1 MARTLLDNNAIEN
14 NSIKLIKLNEDI
26 TSILDKIKDLTFTTT
41 IDNSSS
47 DSQFPSA
54 KAVYDQVDLLYNSIS
69 STNSVISGIQ
79 TVLTQLNTKINTN
92 VSNISDNSTAIT
104 TLDNKVN
111 TEVANINTELT
122 TLNDNLSALST
133 TVTNNYTSLS
143 NLINTNVESLNNTIT
158 ANHTEFT
165 EFVNTHNT
173 EYSNLVTRVNNLGEN
188 VAGIQSNINTIKSD
202 INTITTNLTALTT
215 KVGTIESNLTTLSSD
230 VEYFD
235 INITLGDASDNYN
248 YNATLDKTHTEILS
262 AISNNK
268 KKIRILLNGETFYP
282 INTSVWSDNSIMF
295 RCLYNSELIVVSI
308 NSDNTAIVSLLSYLN
323 IGNIITLPHTTYD
336 DTNVLSASLADKINY
351 YLVNITSIDLILVTG
366 YTNYYSGTCTLDKTF
381 NELLEAINNKYNIQI
396 YFSPY
401 SSYCKVSTY
410 VKDNSIIELSFI
422 LDRAFFKI
430 AYIKSTNN
438 ITITQYSISDVTNSI
453 SNDNTNAI
461 SSGAVYNLKTDL
473 ESKIS
478 SIAGYIKPFIINLSG
493 DGSAEN
499 PYAIDKTFE
508 EIVAARS
515 ANSLILLKDEVGYLY
530 VANPFSIN
538 PDNMLIT
545 FAVTWADDGALW
557 AYYIDAS
564 PQSMNITYY
573 EFSYINS
580 GSLATIN
587 GKSIENGGD
596 IKVGV
601 PTIQAGTGGAAEVFN
616 GNSPSAAS
624 GLFSHAEG
632 EGQATGDTSHAEGKG
647 FTIGEYSHAEGF
659 GCSAEGRSSHAEG
672 NACIARGENS
682 HAEGK
687 STIAKRQNSHAEGSY
702 NIQDDAA
709 IHSVG
714 IGTESVRKDAHRIT
728 YDGKHYIIGIGGF
741 DGTKAT
747 ADLTNEKDLATVING
762 YETRI
767 AALETALVGIQ
778 SQLESI

>member
-14 NSIKLIKLNEDI
+14 NSIKFEKLNKDI

-54 KAVYDQVDLLYNSIS
+54 KAVYDQVELLYNSIS
-69 STNSVISGIQ
+69 STNNVISGIQ

-92 VSNISDNSTAIT
+92 TSNISDNSTAIT

-133 TVTNNYTSLS
+133 TVTNNYASLS

-188 VAGIQSNINTIKSD
+188 VAGIQSNINTIKND

-235 INITLGDASDNYN
+235 INITLGNASDNYN
-248 YNATLDKTHTEILS
+248 YDATLDKTNTEILS

-268 KKIRILLNGETFYP
+268 KKIRILFNGETFYP
-282 INTSVWSDNSIMF
+282 TNIIVGSDNSIMF
-295 RCLYNSELIVVSI
+295 RCLYNSELIMVSS

-323 IGNIITLPHTTYD
+323 ISNIITLPHNTYE
-336 DTNVLSASLADKINY
+336 DTQVLSASLADKINY
-351 YLVNITSIDLILVTG
+351 YLVNITSIENLNLVTG

-396 YFSPY
+396 YFSPFN
-401 SSYCKVSTY
+401 SYCKVSTY

-422 LDRAFFKI
+422 IDRAFSI
-430 AYIKSTNN
+430 ISYIKSTNK
-438 ITITQYSISDVTNSI
+438 ITITQYSISNVTDSI
-453 SNDNTNAI
+453 SNDNTNAV

-478 SIAGYIKPFIINLSG
+478 S
-493 DGSAEN
+493 
-499 PYAIDKTFE
+499 YALVSQI
-508 EIVAARS
+508 
-515 ANSLILLKDEVGYLY
+515 
-530 VANPFSIN
+530 
-538 PDNMLIT
+538 
-545 FAVTWADDGALW
+545 
-557 AYYIDAS
+557 
-564 PQSMNITYY
+564 
-573 EFSYINS
+573 
-580 GSLATIN
+580 ATIN
-587 GKSIENGGD
+587 GNNLVNGGKD

-601 PTIQAGTGGAAEVFN
+601 PSIHAGTGTNAEVFN
-616 GNSPSAAS
+616 GGAPNSAGGVRA
-624 GLFSHAEG
+624 HAEG
-632 EGQATGDTSHAEGKG
+632 VGAA
-647 FTIGEYSHAEGF
+647 A
-659 GCSAEGRSSHAEG
+659 
-672 NACIARGENS
+672 GENS
-682 HAEGK
+682 HAEGIGYAAGK
-687 STIAKRQNSHAEGSY
+687 NSHAEGDNTLAYRENSHAEGMY
-702 NIQDDAA
+702 NAVDIAA

-747 ADLTNEKDLATVING
+747 KDLTNEKDLATVING

-767 AALETALVGIQ
+767 AALERALAGIK
-778 SQLESI
+778 SN

>member
-14 NSIKLIKLNEDI
+14 NSIKFEKLNKDI

-54 KAVYDQVDLLYNSIS
+54 KAVYDQVELLYNSIS
-69 STNSVISGIQ
+69 STNNVISGIQ

-92 VSNISDNSTAIT
+92 TSNISDNSTAIT

-133 TVTNNYTSLS
+133 TVTNNYASLS

-188 VAGIQSNINTIKSD
+188 VAGIQSNINTIKND

-235 INITLGDASDNYN
+235 INITLGNASDNYN
-248 YNATLDKTHTEILS
+248 YDATLDKTNTEILS

-268 KKIRILLNGETFYP
+268 KKIRILFNGETFYP
-282 INTSVWSDNSIMF
+282 TNIIVGSDNSIMF
-295 RCLYNSELIVVSI
+295 RCLYNSELIMVSS

-323 IGNIITLPHTTYD
+323 ISNIITLPHNTYE
-336 DTNVLSASLADKINY
+336 DTQVLSASLADKINY
-351 YLVNITSIDLILVTG
+351 YLVNITSIENLNLVTG

-396 YFSPY
+396 YFSPFN
-401 SSYCKVSTY
+401 SYCKVSTY

-422 LDRAFFKI
+422 IDRAFSI
-430 AYIKSTNN
+430 ISYIKSTNK
-438 ITITQYSISDVTNSI
+438 ITITQYSISNVTDSI
-453 SNDNTNAI
+453 SNDNTNAV

-478 SIAGYIKPFIINLSG
+478 S
-493 DGSAEN
+493 
-499 PYAIDKTFE
+499 YALVSQI
-508 EIVAARS
+508 
-515 ANSLILLKDEVGYLY
+515 
-530 VANPFSIN
+530 
-538 PDNMLIT
+538 
-545 FAVTWADDGALW
+545 
-557 AYYIDAS
+557 
-564 PQSMNITYY
+564 
-573 EFSYINS
+573 
-580 GSLATIN
+580 ATIN
-587 GKSIENGGD
+587 GNNLVNGGKD

-601 PTIQAGTGGAAEVFN
+601 PSIHAGTGTNAEVFN
-616 GNSPSAAS
+616 GGAPNSAGGVRA
-624 GLFSHAEG
+624 HAEG
-632 EGQATGDTSHAEGKG
+632 VGAA
-647 FTIGEYSHAEGF
+647 A
-659 GCSAEGRSSHAEG
+659 
-672 NACIARGENS
+672 GENS
-682 HAEGK
+682 HAEGIGYAAGK
-687 STIAKRQNSHAEGSY
+687 NSHAEGDNTLAYRENSHAEGMY
-702 NIQDDAA
+702 NAVDIAA

-741 DGTKAT
+741 DGTKAI
-747 ADLTNEKDLATVING
+747 ANLTNEKDLATVING

-767 AALETALVGIQ
+767 AALERALAGIK
-778 SQLESI
+778 SN

>member
-14 NSIKLIKLNEDI
+14 ASIKLIKLNEDI

-54 KAVYDQVDLLYNSIS
+54 KAVYDQVELLYNSIS
-69 STNSVISGIQ
+69 STNNVISGIQ

-92 VSNISDNSTAIT
+92 TSNISDNSTAIT

-111 TEVANINTELT
+111 TEVTNINTELT
-122 TLNDNLSALST
+122 ALNDNLSALST
-133 TVTNNYTSLS
+133 TVTNNYASLS

-235 INITLGDASDNYN
+235 INITLGDASDAYN

-282 INTSVWSDNSIMF
+282 TNTSVWSDNSIMF

-336 DTNVLSASLADKINY
+336 DTNVLSASLANKINY

-401 SSYCKVSTY
+401 NSYCKVSTY

-438 ITITQYSISDVTNSI
+438 ITISQYSISDVTNSI
-453 SNDNTNAI
+453 SDDNINAI

-557 AYYIDAS
+557 AYYINAS
-564 PQSMNITYY
+564 PQSMDITYY

-601 PTIQAGTGGAAEVFN
+601 PSIQAGTGTNAEVFN
-616 GNSPSAAS
+616 GGAPNSAGGVRA
-624 GLFSHAEG
+624 HAEG
-632 EGQATGDTSHAEGKG
+632 VGAAT
-647 FTIGEYSHAEGF
+647 
-659 GCSAEGRSSHAEG
+659 
-672 NACIARGENS
+672 GENS
-682 HAEGK
+682 HAEGIGFAAGK
-687 STIAKRQNSHAEGSY
+687 NSHAEGDNTLAYRENSHAEGMY
-702 NIQDDAA
+702 NAVDIAA

-747 ADLTNEKDLATVING
+747 ANLTNEKDLATVINE

>member
-54 KAVYDQVDLLYNSIS
+54 KAVYDQVELLYNSIS
-69 STNSVISGIQ
+69 STNNVISGIQ
-79 TVLTQLNTKINTN
+79 TVLTQLNTKVNTN
-92 VSNISDNSTAIT
+92 ASNISDNSTAIT

-111 TEVANINTELT
+111 TEVTNINTELT

-235 INITLGDASDNYN
+235 INVTLGDASDNYN
-248 YNATLDKTHTEILS
+248 YNATLDKTNTEILS

-282 INTSVWSDNSIMF
+282 TNTSVWSDNSIMF
-295 RCLYNSELIVVSI
+295 RCLYNSELITVLS
-308 NSDNTAIVSLLSYLN
+308 NSDNTANVSLLSYLN
-323 IGNIITLPHTTYD
+323 IGNIITLPNTTYG

-351 YLVNITSIDLILVTG
+351 YLVNITSIENLILVTG

-401 SSYCKVSTY
+401 NSYCKVSTY
-410 VKDNSIIELSFI
+410 AKDNSIIELSFI

-430 AYIKSTNN
+430 VYLKSTNK

-453 SNDNTNAI
+453 SDDNINAI

-478 SIAGYIKPFIINLSG
+478 S
-493 DGSAEN
+493 
-499 PYAIDKTFE
+499 YALVSQI
-508 EIVAARS
+508 
-515 ANSLILLKDEVGYLY
+515 
-530 VANPFSIN
+530 
-538 PDNMLIT
+538 
-545 FAVTWADDGALW
+545 
-557 AYYIDAS
+557 
-564 PQSMNITYY
+564 
-573 EFSYINS
+573 
-580 GSLATIN
+580 ATIN
-587 GKSIENGGD
+587 GNNLVNGGND

-601 PTIQAGTGGAAEVFN
+601 PTMQAGTGVRAEAFN
-616 GNSPSAAS
+616 GIEPANAS
-624 GLFSHAEG
+624 GTYSHVEGVVTSRATGWASHAEG
-632 EGQATGDTSHAEGKG
+632 MSQANGDYSHSEGDTTVTNGAASHAEG
-647 FTIGEYSHAEGF
+647 
-659 GCSAEGRSSHAEG
+659 
-672 NACIARGENS
+672 RGTV
-682 HAEGK
+682 AAG
-687 STIAKRQNSHAEGSY
+687 QNSHAEGILNVEDST
-702 NIQDDAA
+702 A
-709 IHSVG
+709 IHQVG
-714 IGTESVRKDAHRIT
+714 IGSGGTRKDAHRIT

-741 DGTKAT
+741 DATKAT
-747 ADLTNEKDLATVING
+747 ANLTNEKDLATIINE

-767 AALETALVGIQ
+767 AALETALAGIT
-778 SQLESI
+778 INK

>member
-14 NSIKLIKLNEDI
+14 NSIKLIKLNDDI

-54 KAVYDQVDLLYNSIS
+54 KAVYDQVELLYNSIS
-69 STNSVISGIQ
+69 STNNVISGIQ

-92 VSNISDNSTAIT
+92 TSNISDNSTAIT

-158 ANHTEFT
+158 ANY
-165 EFVNTHNT
+165 T

-235 INITLGDASDNYN
+235 INVTLGDASDNYN
-248 YNATLDKTHTEILS
+248 YNATLDKTNTEILS

-295 RCLYNSELIVVSI
+295 RCLYNSELITVLS

-351 YLVNITSIDLILVTG
+351 YLVNVTSIDLILVTG

-401 SSYCKVSTY
+401 NSYCKVSTY

-422 LDRAFFKI
+422 LDRTFSKI
-430 AYIKSTNN
+430 EYIKSTNK
-438 ITITQYSISDVTNSI
+438 ITITQYSISDVTTSI
-453 SNDNTNAI
+453 SNDNVNAI

-478 SIAGYIKPFIINLSG
+478 SIKSYVDGLVGDINNVLKSIING
-493 DGSAEN
+493 
-499 PYAIDKTFE
+499 
-508 EIVAARS
+508 
-515 ANSLILLKDEVGYLY
+515 
-530 VANPFSIN
+530 
-538 PDNMLIT
+538 
-545 FAVTWADDGALW
+545 
-557 AYYIDAS
+557 
-564 PQSMNITYY
+564 
-573 EFSYINS
+573 
-580 GSLATIN
+580 
-587 GKSIENGGD
+587 
-596 IKVGV
+596 
-601 PTIQAGTGGAAEVFN
+601 
-616 GNSPSAAS
+616 
-624 GLFSHAEG
+624 
-632 EGQATGDTSHAEGKG
+632 
-647 FTIGEYSHAEGF
+647 
-659 GCSAEGRSSHAEG
+659 
-672 NACIARGENS
+672 
-682 HAEGK
+682 
-687 STIAKRQNSHAEGSY
+687 
-702 NIQDDAA
+702 
-709 IHSVG
+709 
-714 IGTESVRKDAHRIT
+714 
-728 YDGKHYIIGIGGF
+728 
-741 DGTKAT
+741 
-747 ADLTNEKDLATVING
+747 
-762 YETRI
+762 
-767 AALETALVGIQ
+767 
-778 SQLESI
+778 

>member
-54 KAVYDQVDLLYNSIS
+54 KAVYDQVELLYNSIS
-69 STNSVISGIQ
+69 STNNVISGIQ

-92 VSNISDNSTAIT
+92 TSNISDNSTAIT

-158 ANHTEFT
+158 ANY
-165 EFVNTHNT
+165 T

-235 INITLGDASDNYN
+235 INVTLGDASDNYN
-248 YNATLDKTHTEILS
+248 YNATLDKTNTEILS

-295 RCLYNSELIVVSI
+295 RCLYNSELITVLS

-351 YLVNITSIDLILVTG
+351 YLVNVTSIDLILVTG

-401 SSYCKVSTY
+401 NSYCKVSTY

-422 LDRAFFKI
+422 LDRTFSKI
-430 AYIKSTNN
+430 EYIKSTNK
-438 ITITQYSISDVTNSI
+438 ITITQYSISDVTTSI
-453 SNDNTNAI
+453 SNDNVNAI

-478 SIAGYIKPFIINLSG
+478 SIKSYVDGLVGDINNVLKSIING
-493 DGSAEN
+493 
-499 PYAIDKTFE
+499 
-508 EIVAARS
+508 
-515 ANSLILLKDEVGYLY
+515 
-530 VANPFSIN
+530 
-538 PDNMLIT
+538 
-545 FAVTWADDGALW
+545 
-557 AYYIDAS
+557 
-564 PQSMNITYY
+564 
-573 EFSYINS
+573 
-580 GSLATIN
+580 
-587 GKSIENGGD
+587 
-596 IKVGV
+596 
-601 PTIQAGTGGAAEVFN
+601 
-616 GNSPSAAS
+616 
-624 GLFSHAEG
+624 
-632 EGQATGDTSHAEGKG
+632 
-647 FTIGEYSHAEGF
+647 
-659 GCSAEGRSSHAEG
+659 
-672 NACIARGENS
+672 
-682 HAEGK
+682 
-687 STIAKRQNSHAEGSY
+687 
-702 NIQDDAA
+702 
-709 IHSVG
+709 
-714 IGTESVRKDAHRIT
+714 
-728 YDGKHYIIGIGGF
+728 
-741 DGTKAT
+741 
-747 ADLTNEKDLATVING
+747 
-762 YETRI
+762 
-767 AALETALVGIQ
+767 
-778 SQLESI
+778 

>member
-1 MARTLLDNNAIEN
+1 MTRTLLDNNAIEN
-14 NSIKLIKLNEDI
+14 NSIKLIKLNEEI

-54 KAVYDQVDLLYNSIS
+54 KAVYDQVELLYNSIS
-69 STNSVISGIQ
+69 STNNVISGIQ

-92 VSNISDNSTAIT
+92 TSNISDNSTAIT

-111 TEVANINTELT
+111 TEIANINTELT
-122 TLNDNLSALST
+122 ALNDNLSALST
-133 TVTNNYTSLS
+133 TVTNNYASLS

-235 INITLGDASDNYN
+235 INITLGDASDAYN

-282 INTSVWSDNSIMF
+282 TNTSVWSDNSIMF

-323 IGNIITLPHTTYD
+323 ISNIITLPHTTYD
-336 DTNVLSASLADKINY
+336 DTNVLSASLANKINY

-401 SSYCKVSTY
+401 NSYCKVSTY

-438 ITITQYSISDVTNSI
+438 ITISQYSISDVTNSI
-453 SNDNTNAI
+453 SDDNINAI

-557 AYYIDAS
+557 AYYINAS
-564 PQSMNITYY
+564 PQSMDITYY

-601 PTIQAGTGGAAEVFN
+601 PSIQAGTGTNAEVFN
-616 GNSPSAAS
+616 GGAPNSAGGVRA
-624 GLFSHAEG
+624 HAEG
-632 EGQATGDTSHAEGKG
+632 VGAAT
-647 FTIGEYSHAEGF
+647 
-659 GCSAEGRSSHAEG
+659 
-672 NACIARGENS
+672 GENS
-682 HAEGK
+682 HAEGIGFAAGK
-687 STIAKRQNSHAEGSY
+687 NSHAEGDNTLAYRENSHAEGMY
-702 NIQDDAA
+702 NAVDIAA

-747 ADLTNEKDLATVING
+747 ANLTNEKDLATVINE

>member
-54 KAVYDQVDLLYNSIS
+54 KAVYDQVELLYNSIS
-69 STNSVISGIQ
+69 STNNVISGIQ

-92 VSNISDNSTAIT
+92 ASNISDNSTAIT

-158 ANHTEFT
+158 ANY
-165 EFVNTHNT
+165 T

-248 YNATLDKTHTEILS
+248 YNATLDKTNTEILS

-295 RCLYNSELIVVSI
+295 RCLYNSELITVLS

-336 DTNVLSASLADKINY
+336 DTSVLSASLADKINY

-401 SSYCKVSTY
+401 NSYCKVSTY

-422 LDRAFFKI
+422 LDRAFSKI
-430 AYIKSTNN
+430 EYIKSTNE
-438 ITITQYSISDVTNSI
+438 ITITQYSISNVTNSI

-478 SIAGYIKPFIINLSG
+478 S
-493 DGSAEN
+493 
-499 PYAIDKTFE
+499 YALVSQI
-508 EIVAARS
+508 
-515 ANSLILLKDEVGYLY
+515 
-530 VANPFSIN
+530 
-538 PDNMLIT
+538 
-545 FAVTWADDGALW
+545 
-557 AYYIDAS
+557 
-564 PQSMNITYY
+564 
-573 EFSYINS
+573 
-580 GSLATIN
+580 ATIN
-587 GKSIENGGD
+587 GNNLVNGGKD

-601 PTIQAGTGGAAEVFN
+601 PTIQAGTGVRAEAFN
-616 GNSPSAAS
+616 GIEPANAS
-624 GLFSHAEG
+624 GVYSHVEGVVSSCATGFAAHAEGMSQANGDYSHSEGDTVVANGSASHAEG
-632 EGQATGDTSHAEGKG
+632 RG
-647 FTIGEYSHAEGF
+647 TIAM
-659 GCSAEGRSSHAEG
+659 RQSSHAEG
-672 NACIARGENS
+672 D
-682 HAEGK
+682 
-687 STIAKRQNSHAEGSY
+687 Y
-702 NIQDDAA
+702 NLQDGAA
-709 IHSVG
+709 IHQVG

-747 ADLTNEKDLATVING
+747 ANLTNEKDLATVING
-762 YETRI
+762 FETRI
-767 AALETALVGIQ
+767 AALETALVGVQ

>member
-54 KAVYDQVDLLYNSIS
+54 KAVYDQVELLYNSIS
-69 STNSVISGIQ
+69 STNSVISEIQ

-92 VSNISDNSTAIT
+92 ASNISDNSTAIT

-111 TEVANINTELT
+111 TEVANINTELN
-122 TLNDNLSALST
+122 TLTDNLSALST

-202 INTITTNLTALTT
+202 INTITTNLTDLTT

-235 INITLGDASDNYN
+235 INVTLGDASDDYN
-248 YNATLDKTHTEILS
+248 YDATLDKTHTEILS
-262 AISNNK
+262 VLSNNK
-268 KKIRILLNGETFYP
+268 KKIRILLTEEIFYP
-282 INTSVWSDNSIMF
+282 TNIFVGPDNSIMF

-336 DTNVLSASLADKINY
+336 DTSVLSASLADKINY

-396 YFSPY
+396 HFPLYN
-401 SSYCKVSTY
+401 SYCKVSTY
-410 VKDNSIIELSFI
+410 VKDNSVIELSFI

-430 AYIKSTNN
+430 SYIKSTNK
-438 ITITQYSISDVTNSI
+438 ITITQYNISDVTNSI
-453 SNDNTNAI
+453 SNDNSNAI

-478 SIAGYIKPFIINLSG
+478 SINTNIGNLPTNYVTTNTEQTITGVKNFNDAIKIGN
-493 DGSAEN
+493 
-499 PYAIDKTFE
+499 
-508 EIVAARS
+508 
-515 ANSLILLKDEVGYLY
+515 
-530 VANPFSIN
+530 FSIASYT
-538 PDNMLIT
+538 DNIP
-545 FAVTWADDGALW
+545 ALTSFGGHGFW
-557 AYYIDAS
+557 LGHYNKTSDKSQCVIYSGGDLKLNCGSGYGIYLNSWGGTIYLDAS
-564 PQSMNITYY
+564 NTYLNDRKT
-573 EFSYINS
+573 ELN
-580 GSLATIN
+580 
-587 GKSIENGGD
+587 
-596 IKVGV
+596 
-601 PTIQAGTGGAAEVFN
+601 
-616 GNSPSAAS
+616 
-624 GLFSHAEG
+624 
-632 EGQATGDTSHAEGKG
+632 
-647 FTIGEYSHAEGF
+647 
-659 GCSAEGRSSHAEG
+659 
-672 NACIARGENS
+672 
-682 HAEGK
+682 
-687 STIAKRQNSHAEGSY
+687 STIANLLTRL
-702 NIQDDAA
+702 
-709 IHSVG
+709 
-714 IGTESVRKDAHRIT
+714 
-728 YDGKHYIIGIGGF
+728 
-741 DGTKAT
+741 KAVE
-747 ADLTNEKDLATVING
+747 DKLNEILI
-762 YETRI
+762 EI
-767 AALETALVGIQ
+767 
-778 SQLESI
+778 

>member
-14 NSIKLIKLNEDI
+14 ASIKLIKLNEDI

-54 KAVYDQVDLLYNSIS
+54 KAVYDQVELLYNSIS
-69 STNSVISGIQ
+69 STNNVISGIQ

-122 TLNDNLSALST
+122 TLTDNLSALST

-158 ANHTEFT
+158 ANY
-165 EFVNTHNT
+165 T

-188 VAGIQSNINTIKSD
+188 VAGIQSNINTIKND

-235 INITLGDASDNYN
+235 INVTLGDASDNYN

-282 INTSVWSDNSIMF
+282 TNTSVWSDNSIMF

-396 YFSPY
+396 YFSSY
-401 SSYCKVSTY
+401 NSYCKVSTY

-422 LDRAFFKI
+422 LDRTFSKI
-430 AYIKSTNN
+430 EYIKSTNN
-438 ITITQYSISDVTNSI
+438 ITITQYSISDVTTSI
-453 SNDNTNAI
+453 SNDNINAI
-461 SSGAVYNLKTDL
+461 SSGAVYNLKTELNSTITNLQTRLKAAEDKITQL
-473 ESKIS
+473 ET
-478 SIAGYIKPFIINLSG
+478 IINQ
-493 DGSAEN
+493 
-499 PYAIDKTFE
+499 I
-508 EIVAARS
+508 
-515 ANSLILLKDEVGYLY
+515 
-530 VANPFSIN
+530 
-538 PDNMLIT
+538 
-545 FAVTWADDGALW
+545 
-557 AYYIDAS
+557 
-564 PQSMNITYY
+564 
-573 EFSYINS
+573 
-580 GSLATIN
+580 
-587 GKSIENGGD
+587 
-596 IKVGV
+596 
-601 PTIQAGTGGAAEVFN
+601 
-616 GNSPSAAS
+616 
-624 GLFSHAEG
+624 
-632 EGQATGDTSHAEGKG
+632 
-647 FTIGEYSHAEGF
+647 
-659 GCSAEGRSSHAEG
+659 
-672 NACIARGENS
+672 
-682 HAEGK
+682 
-687 STIAKRQNSHAEGSY
+687 STN
-702 NIQDDAA
+702 
-709 IHSVG
+709 V
-714 IGTESVRKDAHRIT
+714 
-728 YDGKHYIIGIGGF
+728 
-741 DGTKAT
+741 
-747 ADLTNEKDLATVING
+747 
-762 YETRI
+762 
-767 AALETALVGIQ
+767 
-778 SQLESI
+778 

>member
-41 IDNSSS
+41 INNSSS

-54 KAVYDQVDLLYNSIS
+54 KAVYDQVELLYNSIS
-69 STNSVISGIQ
+69 STNNVISGIQ

-111 TEVANINTELT
+111 TEVTNINTELT

-235 INITLGDASDNYN
+235 INVTLGDASDNYN
-248 YNATLDKTHTEILS
+248 YNATLDKTNTEILS

-268 KKIRILLNGETFYP
+268 KKIRILLNGETFHP
-282 INTSVWSDNSIMF
+282 TNILVGPDNSIMF

-323 IGNIITLPHTTYD
+323 ISNITTLPHTTYD

-401 SSYCKVSTY
+401 NSYCKVSTY

-422 LDRAFFKI
+422 LDRAFSKI
-430 AYIKSTNN
+430 DYIKSTNE
-438 ITITQYSISDVTNSI
+438 ITITQYSISDVTTSI
-453 SNDNTNAI
+453 SNGNINAI
-461 SSGAVYNLKTDL
+461 SSGAVYNLKTELNSTITNLQTRLKAAEDKITQL
-473 ESKIS
+473 ET
-478 SIAGYIKPFIINLSG
+478 IINQ
-493 DGSAEN
+493 
-499 PYAIDKTFE
+499 I
-508 EIVAARS
+508 
-515 ANSLILLKDEVGYLY
+515 
-530 VANPFSIN
+530 
-538 PDNMLIT
+538 
-545 FAVTWADDGALW
+545 
-557 AYYIDAS
+557 
-564 PQSMNITYY
+564 
-573 EFSYINS
+573 
-580 GSLATIN
+580 
-587 GKSIENGGD
+587 
-596 IKVGV
+596 
-601 PTIQAGTGGAAEVFN
+601 
-616 GNSPSAAS
+616 
-624 GLFSHAEG
+624 
-632 EGQATGDTSHAEGKG
+632 
-647 FTIGEYSHAEGF
+647 
-659 GCSAEGRSSHAEG
+659 
-672 NACIARGENS
+672 
-682 HAEGK
+682 
-687 STIAKRQNSHAEGSY
+687 STN
-702 NIQDDAA
+702 
-709 IHSVG
+709 V
-714 IGTESVRKDAHRIT
+714 
-728 YDGKHYIIGIGGF
+728 
-741 DGTKAT
+741 
-747 ADLTNEKDLATVING
+747 
-762 YETRI
+762 
-767 AALETALVGIQ
+767 
-778 SQLESI
+778 

>member
-14 NSIKLIKLNEDI
+14 NSIKLIKLNKDI

-54 KAVYDQVDLLYNSIS
+54 KAVYDQVELLYNSIS
-69 STNSVISGIQ
+69 STNSVISEIQ

-92 VSNISDNSTAIT
+92 ASNISDNSTAIT

-158 ANHTEFT
+158 ANY
-165 EFVNTHNT
+165 T

-235 INITLGDASDNYN
+235 INVTLGNASDNYN
-248 YNATLDKTHTEILS
+248 YNATLDKTNTEILS

-268 KKIRILLNGETFYP
+268 KKIRILLNGETFYLT
-282 INTSVWSDNSIMF
+282 NTSVGSDNSIMF
-295 RCLYNSELIVVSI
+295 RCLYNSELIIVLS

-336 DTNVLSASLADKINY
+336 DTNILSASLADKINY
-351 YLVNITSIDLILVTG
+351 YLVNITSIDLILVTS

-401 SSYCKVSTY
+401 NSYCKVSTY

-430 AYIKSTNN
+430 VYVKSTNE
-438 ITITQYSISDVTNSI
+438 ITITQYNISDVTNSI
-453 SNDNTNAI
+453 SNDNINAI

-478 SIAGYIKPFIINLSG
+478 SIIN
-493 DGSAEN
+493 
-499 PYAIDKTFE
+499 K
-508 EIVAARS
+508 
-515 ANSLILLKDEVGYLY
+515 
-530 VANPFSIN
+530 
-538 PDNMLIT
+538 
-545 FAVTWADDGALW
+545 
-557 AYYIDAS
+557 
-564 PQSMNITYY
+564 
-573 EFSYINS
+573 
-580 GSLATIN
+580 
-587 GKSIENGGD
+587 
-596 IKVGV
+596 
-601 PTIQAGTGGAAEVFN
+601 
-616 GNSPSAAS
+616 
-624 GLFSHAEG
+624 
-632 EGQATGDTSHAEGKG
+632 
-647 FTIGEYSHAEGF
+647 
-659 GCSAEGRSSHAEG
+659 
-672 NACIARGENS
+672 
-682 HAEGK
+682 
-687 STIAKRQNSHAEGSY
+687 
-702 NIQDDAA
+702 
-709 IHSVG
+709 
-714 IGTESVRKDAHRIT
+714 
-728 YDGKHYIIGIGGF
+728 
-741 DGTKAT
+741 
-747 ADLTNEKDLATVING
+747 

-767 AALETALVGIQ
+767 AALETALVGVQ

>member
-54 KAVYDQVDLLYNSIS
+54 KAVYDQVELLYNSIS
-69 STNSVISGIQ
+69 STNNVISGIQ

-92 VSNISDNSTAIT
+92 TSNISDNSTAIT

-111 TEVANINTELT
+111 TEVTNINTELT

-143 NLINTNVESLNNTIT
+143 NLINTNVKSLNNTIT

-235 INITLGDASDNYN
+235 INVTLGDASDNYN
-248 YNATLDKTHTEILS
+248 YNATLDKTNTEILS

-282 INTSVWSDNSIMF
+282 TNTSVWSDNSIMF
-295 RCLYNSELIVVSI
+295 RCLYNSELITVLS
-308 NSDNTAIVSLLSYLN
+308 NSDNTANVSLLSYLN
-323 IGNIITLPHTTYD
+323 IGNIITLPNTTYG

-351 YLVNITSIDLILVTG
+351 YLVNITSIENLILVTG

-401 SSYCKVSTY
+401 NSYCKVSTY
-410 VKDNSIIELSFI
+410 AKDNSIIELSFI

-430 AYIKSTNN
+430 VYLKSTNK
-438 ITITQYSISDVTNSI
+438 ITITQYSISDVTDSI
-453 SNDNTNAI
+453 SNDNINAI

-478 SIAGYIKPFIINLSG
+478 S
-493 DGSAEN
+493 
-499 PYAIDKTFE
+499 YALVSQI
-508 EIVAARS
+508 
-515 ANSLILLKDEVGYLY
+515 
-530 VANPFSIN
+530 
-538 PDNMLIT
+538 
-545 FAVTWADDGALW
+545 
-557 AYYIDAS
+557 
-564 PQSMNITYY
+564 
-573 EFSYINS
+573 
-580 GSLATIN
+580 ATIN
-587 GKSIENGGD
+587 GNNLVNGGND

-601 PTIQAGTGGAAEVFN
+601 PTMQAGTGVRAEAFN
-616 GNSPSAAS
+616 GIEPANAS
-624 GLFSHAEG
+624 GTYSHVEGVVTSRATGWASHAEG
-632 EGQATGDTSHAEGKG
+632 MSQANGDYSHSEGDTTVTNGAASHAEG
-647 FTIGEYSHAEGF
+647 
-659 GCSAEGRSSHAEG
+659 
-672 NACIARGENS
+672 RGTV
-682 HAEGK
+682 AAG
-687 STIAKRQNSHAEGSY
+687 QNSHAEGILNVEDST
-702 NIQDDAA
+702 A
-709 IHSVG
+709 IHQVG
-714 IGTESVRKDAHRIT
+714 IGSGGTRKDAHRIT

-747 ADLTNEKDLATVING
+747 ANLTNEKDLATIINE

-767 AALETALVGIQ
+767 AALETALAGIT
-778 SQLESI
+778 INK

>member
-14 NSIKLIKLNEDI
+14 SSIKLIKLNEDI
-26 TSILDKIKDLTFTTT
+26 TSILNKIKDLTFTTT

-54 KAVYDQVDLLYNSIS
+54 KAVYDQVELLYNSIS
-69 STNSVISGIQ
+69 STNNVISGIQ

-92 VSNISDNSTAIT
+92 TSNISDNSTAIT

-111 TEVANINTELT
+111 TEVTNINTELT

-235 INITLGDASDNYN
+235 INITLGNASDDYN
-248 YNATLDKTHTEILS
+248 YDATLDKTHTEILS
-262 AISNNK
+262 ALSNNK
-268 KKIRILLNGETFYP
+268 KKIRILLIGETFYP
-282 INTSVWSDNSIMF
+282 NTSVWSDNSIMF
-295 RCLYNSELIVVSI
+295 RCLYNSELITVLS

-323 IGNIITLPHTTYD
+323 IGNIITLPNTTYG

-401 SSYCKVSTY
+401 NSYCKVSTY

-422 LDRAFFKI
+422 LDRAFSRI
-430 AYIKSTNN
+430 SYIKSTNK
-438 ITITQYSISDVTNSI
+438 ITITQYNISDVTDLI
-453 SNDNTNAI
+453 SDGNINAI

-473 ESKIS
+473 ESKI
-478 SIAGYIKPFIINLSG
+478 G
-493 DGSAEN
+493 D
-499 PYAIDKTFE
+499 
-508 EIVAARS
+508 
-515 ANSLILLKDEVGYLY
+515 
-530 VANPFSIN
+530 
-538 PDNMLIT
+538 
-545 FAVTWADDGALW
+545 
-557 AYYIDAS
+557 
-564 PQSMNITYY
+564 
-573 EFSYINS
+573 INS
-580 GSLATIN
+580 
-587 GKSIENGGD
+587 
-596 IKVGV
+596 V
-601 PTIQAGTGGAAEVFN
+601 
-616 GNSPSAAS
+616 
-624 GLFSHAEG
+624 
-632 EGQATGDTSHAEGKG
+632 
-647 FTIGEYSHAEGF
+647 
-659 GCSAEGRSSHAEG
+659 
-672 NACIARGENS
+672 
-682 HAEGK
+682 
-687 STIAKRQNSHAEGSY
+687 
-702 NIQDDAA
+702 
-709 IHSVG
+709 
-714 IGTESVRKDAHRIT
+714 
-728 YDGKHYIIGIGGF
+728 
-741 DGTKAT
+741 
-747 ADLTNEKDLATVING
+747 
-762 YETRI
+762 
-767 AALETALVGIQ
+767 
-778 SQLESI
+778 LESIING

>member
-14 NSIKLIKLNEDI
+14 SSIKLIKLNEDI
-26 TSILDKIKDLTFTTT
+26 TSILNKIKDLTFTTT

-54 KAVYDQVDLLYNSIS
+54 KAVYDQVELLYNSIS
-69 STNSVISGIQ
+69 STNNVISEIQ

-92 VSNISDNSTAIT
+92 TSNISDNSTAIT

-111 TEVANINTELT
+111 TEVANINTELN
-122 TLNDNLSALST
+122 TLTDNLSALST

-235 INITLGDASDNYN
+235 INVTLGNASDNHN
-248 YNATLDKTHTEILS
+248 YNATLDKTNTEILS

-282 INTSVWSDNSIMF
+282 INTSVWSDNSIIF
-295 RCLYNSELIVVSI
+295 KCLYDSALIMVSS
-308 NSDNTAIVSLLSYLN
+308 NSDNTATVSLLSYLN
-323 IGNIITLPHTTYD
+323 IGNIITLPQTTYD

-401 SSYCKVSTY
+401 NSYCKVSTY
-410 VKDNSIIELSFI
+410 VKNNSIIELSFI
-422 LDRAFFKI
+422 LDKAFFKI
-430 AYIKSTNN
+430 AYIKSTNK
-438 ITITQYSISDVTNSI
+438 ITITQYSIPDVTNSI
-453 SNDNTNAI
+453 SNDNINAI

-478 SIAGYIKPFIINLSG
+478 SINTDIGNLPTNYVTTDTEQTITGVKNFNDAIKIGN
-493 DGSAEN
+493 
-499 PYAIDKTFE
+499 
-508 EIVAARS
+508 
-515 ANSLILLKDEVGYLY
+515 
-530 VANPFSIN
+530 FSIASYT
-538 PDNMLIT
+538 DNIP
-545 FAVTWADDGALW
+545 ALTSFGGHGFW
-557 AYYIDAS
+557 LGHYNKTSDKSQCVIYSGGDLKLNCGSGYGIYLNSWGGTIYLDAS
-564 PQSMNITYY
+564 
-573 EFSYINS
+573 
-580 GSLATIN
+580 
-587 GKSIENGGD
+587 SIYLSDRKTELN
-596 IKVGV
+596 
-601 PTIQAGTGGAAEVFN
+601 
-616 GNSPSAAS
+616 
-624 GLFSHAEG
+624 
-632 EGQATGDTSHAEGKG
+632 
-647 FTIGEYSHAEGF
+647 
-659 GCSAEGRSSHAEG
+659 
-672 NACIARGENS
+672 
-682 HAEGK
+682 
-687 STIAKRQNSHAEGSY
+687 STIADLLTRL
-702 NIQDDAA
+702 
-709 IHSVG
+709 
-714 IGTESVRKDAHRIT
+714 
-728 YDGKHYIIGIGGF
+728 
-741 DGTKAT
+741 KAVE
-747 ADLTNEKDLATVING
+747 DKLNEILI
-762 YETRI
+762 EI
-767 AALETALVGIQ
+767 
-778 SQLESI
+778 

>member
-54 KAVYDQVDLLYNSIS
+54 KAVYDQVELLYNSIS
-69 STNSVISGIQ
+69 STNNVISGIQ

-92 VSNISDNSTAIT
+92 TSNISDNSTAIT

-111 TEVANINTELT
+111 TEVTNINTELT

-235 INITLGDASDNYN
+235 INVTLGDASDNYN
-248 YNATLDKTHTEILS
+248 YNATLDKTNTEILS

-282 INTSVWSDNSIMF
+282 TNTSVWSDNSIMF
-295 RCLYNSELIVVSI
+295 RCLYNSELITVLS
-308 NSDNTAIVSLLSYLN
+308 NSDNTANVSLLSYLN
-323 IGNIITLPHTTYD
+323 IGNIITLPNTTYG

-351 YLVNITSIDLILVTG
+351 YLVNITSIENLILVTG

-401 SSYCKVSTY
+401 NSYCKVSTY
-410 VKDNSIIELSFI
+410 AKDNSIIELSFI

-430 AYIKSTNN
+430 VYLKSTNK
-438 ITITQYSISDVTNSI
+438 ITITQYSISDVTDSI
-453 SNDNTNAI
+453 SNDNINAI

-478 SIAGYIKPFIINLSG
+478 S
-493 DGSAEN
+493 
-499 PYAIDKTFE
+499 YALVSQI
-508 EIVAARS
+508 
-515 ANSLILLKDEVGYLY
+515 
-530 VANPFSIN
+530 
-538 PDNMLIT
+538 
-545 FAVTWADDGALW
+545 
-557 AYYIDAS
+557 
-564 PQSMNITYY
+564 
-573 EFSYINS
+573 
-580 GSLATIN
+580 ATIN
-587 GKSIENGGD
+587 GNNLVNGGND

-601 PTIQAGTGGAAEVFN
+601 PTMQAGTGVRAEAFN
-616 GNSPSAAS
+616 GIEPANAS
-624 GLFSHAEG
+624 GTYSHVEGVVTSRATGWASHAEG
-632 EGQATGDTSHAEGKG
+632 MSQANGDYSHSEGDTTVTNGAASHAEG
-647 FTIGEYSHAEGF
+647 
-659 GCSAEGRSSHAEG
+659 
-672 NACIARGENS
+672 RGTV
-682 HAEGK
+682 AAG
-687 STIAKRQNSHAEGSY
+687 QNSHAEGILNVEDST
-702 NIQDDAA
+702 A
-709 IHSVG
+709 IHQVG
-714 IGTESVRKDAHRIT
+714 IGSGGTRKDAHRIT

-747 ADLTNEKDLATVING
+747 ANLTNEKDLATIINE

-767 AALETALVGIQ
+767 AALETALAGIT
-778 SQLESI
+778 INK

>member
-54 KAVYDQVDLLYNSIS
+54 KAVYDQVELLYNSIS
-69 STNSVISGIQ
+69 STNSVISEIQ

-92 VSNISDNSTAIT
+92 ASNISDNSTAIT

-122 TLNDNLSALST
+122 TLTDNLSALST
-133 TVTNNYTSLS
+133 TVTNNYASLS

-173 EYSNLVTRVNNLGEN
+173 EYNALVTRVNNLGEN

-268 KKIRILLNGETFYP
+268 KKIRVLLNGETFYP
-282 INTSVWSDNSIMF
+282 INTSVWSDNSIIF
-295 RCLYNSELIVVSI
+295 KCLYDTELIMVSI
-308 NSDNTAIVSLLSYLN
+308 NSDNTAIVSLLLYLN
-323 IGNIITLPHTTYD
+323 ISNIITLPHTTYD

-351 YLVNITSIDLILVTG
+351 YLVNITSIENLILVTG

-396 YFSPY
+396 YFSPFN
-401 SSYCKVSTY
+401 SYCKVSTY

-422 LDRAFFKI
+422 LDRAFFI
-430 AYIKSTNN
+430 ISYIKSTNK

-461 SSGAVYNLKTDL
+461 SSGAVYNLKTELNSTITNLQTRLKAAEDKITQL
-473 ESKIS
+473 ET
-478 SIAGYIKPFIINLSG
+478 IINQ
-493 DGSAEN
+493 
-499 PYAIDKTFE
+499 I
-508 EIVAARS
+508 
-515 ANSLILLKDEVGYLY
+515 
-530 VANPFSIN
+530 
-538 PDNMLIT
+538 
-545 FAVTWADDGALW
+545 
-557 AYYIDAS
+557 
-564 PQSMNITYY
+564 SMN
-573 EFSYINS
+573 
-580 GSLATIN
+580 
-587 GKSIENGGD
+587 
-596 IKVGV
+596 V
-601 PTIQAGTGGAAEVFN
+601 
-616 GNSPSAAS
+616 
-624 GLFSHAEG
+624 
-632 EGQATGDTSHAEGKG
+632 
-647 FTIGEYSHAEGF
+647 
-659 GCSAEGRSSHAEG
+659 
-672 NACIARGENS
+672 
-682 HAEGK
+682 
-687 STIAKRQNSHAEGSY
+687 
-702 NIQDDAA
+702 
-709 IHSVG
+709 
-714 IGTESVRKDAHRIT
+714 
-728 YDGKHYIIGIGGF
+728 
-741 DGTKAT
+741 
-747 ADLTNEKDLATVING
+747 
-762 YETRI
+762 
-767 AALETALVGIQ
+767 
-778 SQLESI
+778 

>member
-14 NSIKLIKLNEDI
+14 NSIKLIKLNKDI

-54 KAVYDQVDLLYNSIS
+54 KAVYDQVELLYNSIS
-69 STNSVISGIQ
+69 STNNVISGIQ

-92 VSNISDNSTAIT
+92 TSNISDNSTAIT

-133 TVTNNYTSLS
+133 TVTNNYASLS

-235 INITLGDASDNYN
+235 INTTLGDASDAYN
-248 YNATLDKTHTEILS
+248 YDATLDKTNTEILS

-282 INTSVWSDNSIMF
+282 TNTSVWSDNSIMF
-295 RCLYNSELIVVSI
+295 RCLYNSELITVLS

-336 DTNVLSASLADKINY
+336 DTNVLSAFLADKINY
-351 YLVNITSIDLILVTG
+351 YLVNVTSIDLILVTG

-401 SSYCKVSTY
+401 NSYCKVSTY

-422 LDRAFFKI
+422 LDRAFSI
-430 AYIKSTNN
+430 ISYIKSTNK
-438 ITITQYSISDVTNSI
+438 ITITQYTISDVTNLI
-453 SNDNTNAI
+453 SGDNINAI

-478 SIAGYIKPFIINLSG
+478 S
-493 DGSAEN
+493 
-499 PYAIDKTFE
+499 YALVSQI
-508 EIVAARS
+508 
-515 ANSLILLKDEVGYLY
+515 
-530 VANPFSIN
+530 
-538 PDNMLIT
+538 
-545 FAVTWADDGALW
+545 
-557 AYYIDAS
+557 
-564 PQSMNITYY
+564 
-573 EFSYINS
+573 
-580 GSLATIN
+580 ATIN
-587 GKSIENGGD
+587 GNNLVNGGHD

-601 PTIQAGTGGAAEVFN
+601 PTMQAGTGVRSEAFNGIEPANASGVYSHVEGVVSSRATGFAAHAEGMSQANGDYSHSEGDTVVANGAA
-616 GNSPSAAS
+616 
-624 GLFSHAEG
+624 SHAEG
-632 EGQATGDTSHAEGKG
+632 RGTVAMHQ
-647 FTIGEYSHAEGF
+647 
-659 GCSAEGRSSHAEG
+659 SSHAEG
-672 NACIARGENS
+672 D
-682 HAEGK
+682 
-687 STIAKRQNSHAEGSY
+687 Y
-702 NIQDDAA
+702 NLQDGAA
-709 IHSVG
+709 IHQVG
-714 IGTESVRKDAHRIT
+714 IGTASKRKDAHRIT

-747 ADLTNEKDLATVING
+747 ANLTNEKDLATVINE

-767 AALETALVGIQ
+767 AALETALVDIT
-778 SQLESI
+778 INK

>member
-54 KAVYDQVDLLYNSIS
+54 KAVYDQVELLYNSIS
-69 STNSVISGIQ
+69 STNNVISGIQ

-92 VSNISDNSTAIT
+92 TSNISDNSTAIT

-111 TEVANINTELT
+111 TEVANINTELN
-122 TLNDNLSALST
+122 TLTDNLSALST
-133 TVTNNYTSLS
+133 TVTNNYASLS

-158 ANHTEFT
+158 ANY
-165 EFVNTHNT
+165 T

-235 INITLGDASDNYN
+235 INTTLGDAIDNYN
-248 YNATLDKTHTEILS
+248 YNATLDKTNTEILS

-295 RCLYNSELIVVSI
+295 RCLYNSELITVLS

-351 YLVNITSIDLILVTG
+351 YLVNITSIEDLSLVPG
-366 YTNYYSGTCTLDKTF
+366 YINHYSGTCTLDKTF

-401 SSYCKVSTY
+401 NSYCKVSTY

-422 LDRAFFKI
+422 LDRAFSI
-430 AYIKSTNN
+430 ISYIKSTNK
-438 ITITQYSISDVTNSI
+438 ITITQYTISDVTDLI
-453 SNDNTNAI
+453 SDGNINAI

-499 PYAIDKTFE
+499 PYVIDKTFE
-508 EIVAARS
+508 EILAARN
-515 ANSLILLKDEVGYLY
+515 ANSLILLNDGSYLY
-530 VANPFSIN
+530 VASPFDIN

-557 AYYIDAS
+557 AYYIDAT
-564 PQSMNITYY
+564 PQQMNITYY
-573 EFSYINS
+573 DFGYIQS

-587 GKSIENGGD
+587 GNNLINGGND

-601 PTIQAGTGGAAEVFN
+601 PTIQAGTGVRAEAFN
-616 GNSPSAAS
+616 GIEPANAS
-624 GLFSHAEG
+624 GTYSHVEGVVTSRATGWGSHAEG
-632 EGQATGDTSHAEGKG
+632 MSQANGDYSHSEGDTTVANGAASHAEGRG
-647 FTIGEYSHAEGF
+647 TIATHQSAHAEGD
-659 GCSAEGRSSHAEG
+659 
-672 NACIARGENS
+672 
-682 HAEGK
+682 
-687 STIAKRQNSHAEGSY
+687 Y
-702 NIQDDAA
+702 NVQDGAA
-709 IHSVG
+709 IHQVG
-714 IGTESVRKDAHRIT
+714 IGTSTSRKDAHRIT

-747 ADLTNEKDLATVING
+747 ANLTNEKDLATVINE

-767 AALETALVGIQ
+767 AALEKALVDIT
-778 SQLESI
+778 INK

>member
-54 KAVYDQVDLLYNSIS
+54 KAVYDQVELLYNSIS
-69 STNSVISGIQ
+69 STNNVISGIQ

-111 TEVANINTELT
+111 TEVTNINTELT

-158 ANHTEFT
+158 ANY
-165 EFVNTHNT
+165 T

-235 INITLGDASDNYN
+235 INVTLGNASDNYN
-248 YNATLDKTHTEILS
+248 YDATLDKTNTEILS

-282 INTSVWSDNSIMF
+282 TNTSVWSDNSIMF
-295 RCLYNSELIVVSI
+295 RCLYNSELIIVLS

-401 SSYCKVSTY
+401 NSYCKVSTY

-422 LDRAFFKI
+422 LDRAFSKI
-430 AYIKSTNN
+430 AYIKSTNE
-438 ITITQYSISDVTNSI
+438 ITITQYSISEVTNSI
-453 SNDNTNAI
+453 SNDNVNAI

-478 SIAGYIKPFIINLSG
+478 SYATKSYV
-493 DGSAEN
+493 DGL
-499 PYAIDKTFE
+499 
-508 EIVAARS
+508 V
-515 ANSLILLKDEVGYLY
+515 
-530 VANPFSIN
+530 
-538 PDNMLIT
+538 
-545 FAVTWADDGALW
+545 
-557 AYYIDAS
+557 
-564 PQSMNITYY
+564 
-573 EFSYINS
+573 
-580 GSLATIN
+580 
-587 GKSIENGGD
+587 GD
-596 IKVGV
+596 INNV
-601 PTIQAGTGGAAEVFN
+601 
-616 GNSPSAAS
+616 
-624 GLFSHAEG
+624 
-632 EGQATGDTSHAEGKG
+632 
-647 FTIGEYSHAEGF
+647 
-659 GCSAEGRSSHAEG
+659 
-672 NACIARGENS
+672 
-682 HAEGK
+682 
-687 STIAKRQNSHAEGSY
+687 
-702 NIQDDAA
+702 
-709 IHSVG
+709 
-714 IGTESVRKDAHRIT
+714 
-728 YDGKHYIIGIGGF
+728 
-741 DGTKAT
+741 
-747 ADLTNEKDLATVING
+747 
-762 YETRI
+762 
-767 AALETALVGIQ
+767 
-778 SQLESI
+778 LESIINS

>member
-54 KAVYDQVDLLYNSIS
+54 KAVYNQVELLYNSIS

-92 VSNISDNSTAIT
+92 TSNISDNSTAIT

-111 TEVANINTELT
+111 TEVANINTELN
-122 TLNDNLSALST
+122 TLTDNLSALST
-133 TVTNNYTSLS
+133 TVTNNYASLS

-173 EYSNLVTRVNNLGEN
+173 EYNALVTRVNNLGEN

-235 INITLGDASDNYN
+235 INITLGNASDNYN
-248 YNATLDKTHTEILS
+248 YDATLDKTNTEILS

-268 KKIRILLNGETFYP
+268 KKIKILLNGETFYP
-282 INTSVWSDNSIMF
+282 TNIIAGPDNSIMF
-295 RCLYNSELIVVSI
+295 RCLYNSELIMVSI
-308 NSDNTAIVSLLSYLN
+308 NSDNTAIVSLLPYLN
-323 IGNIITLPHTTYD
+323 ISNIITLPHTTYN
-336 DTNVLSASLADKINY
+336 DTSVLSASLADKINY
-351 YLVNITSIDLILVTG
+351 YLVNITSIENLSLVTG
-366 YTNYYSGTCTLDKTF
+366 YINYYSGTCTLDKTF

-396 YFSPY
+396 YFSPFN
-401 SSYCKVSTY
+401 SYCKVSTY

-422 LDRAFFKI
+422 LDRAFSI
-430 AYIKSTNN
+430 ISYIKSTNK
-438 ITITQYSISDVTNSI
+438 ITITQYSISNVTDSI

-478 SIAGYIKPFIINLSG
+478 SITGYTKAFIINISG

-499 PYAIDKTFE
+499 PYTVDKTRE
-508 EIVAARS
+508 EVAAALAS
-515 ANSLILLKDEVGYLY
+515 NSLILLKGGADGISEIYSLNWATNYPTQALILQFGNIDE
-530 VANPFSIN
+530 AS
-538 PDNMLIT
+538 LIYT
-545 FAVTWADDGALW
+545 TMVLV
-557 AYYIDAS
+557 
-564 PQSMNITYY
+564 
-573 EFSYINS
+573 FSYQEGAGVSVMASSTKLATDEQVKAKQDKLVS
-580 GSLATIN
+580 GTNIKTIN
-587 GKSIENGGD
+587 GASILGSGNLV
-596 IKVGV
+596 VGV
-601 PTIQAGTGGAAEVFN
+601 PTIKAGTGTNAEVFN
-616 GNSPSAAS
+616 GGAPNSAGGVRA
-624 GLFSHAEG
+624 HAEG
-632 EGQATGDTSHAEGKG
+632 VGAAT
-647 FTIGEYSHAEGF
+647 
-659 GCSAEGRSSHAEG
+659 
-672 NACIARGENS
+672 GENS
-682 HAEGK
+682 HAEGIGFASGK
-687 STIAKRQNSHAEGSY
+687 NSHAEGDNTLAYRENSHAEGMY
-702 NIQDDAA
+702 NAVDIAA

-747 ADLTNEKDLATVING
+747 ANLTNEKDLATVING

-767 AALETALVGIQ
+767 AALEKALAANKN
-778 SQLESI
+778 

>member
-1 MARTLLDNNAIEN
+1 MKVVPINKHIIDN
-14 NSIKLIKLNEDI
+14 
-26 TSILDKIKDLTFTTT
+26 TTT
-41 IDNSSS
+41 EEIISLHSQKNELNSRLTS
-47 DSQFPSA
+47 
-54 KAVYDQVDLLYNSIS
+54 LNNSIS
-69 STNSVISGIQ
+69 STNNVISGIQ

-235 INITLGDASDNYN
+235 INTTLGDASDNYN
-248 YNATLDKTHTEILS
+248 YNATLDKTNTEILS

-295 RCLYNSELIVVSI
+295 RCLYNSELITVLS

-336 DTNVLSASLADKINY
+336 DTSVLSASLADKINY
-351 YLVNITSIDLILVTG
+351 YLVNITSIEDLSLVPG
-366 YTNYYSGTCTLDKTF
+366 YINHYSGTCTLDKTF

-410 VKDNSIIELSFI
+410 VKDNSIIELSFV
-422 LDRAFFKI
+422 LDRAFCRI
-430 AYIKSTNN
+430 DYIKSTNK
-438 ITITQYSISDVTNSI
+438 ITITQYTISDVTDLI
-453 SNDNTNAI
+453 SGDNINAI

-478 SIAGYIKPFIINLSG
+478 SIKSYV
-493 DGSAEN
+493 DG
-499 PYAIDKTFE
+499 
-508 EIVAARS
+508 
-515 ANSLILLKDEVGYLY
+515 
-530 VANPFSIN
+530 
-538 PDNMLIT
+538 
-545 FAVTWADDGALW
+545 
-557 AYYIDAS
+557 
-564 PQSMNITYY
+564 
-573 EFSYINS
+573 
-580 GSLATIN
+580 
-587 GKSIENGGD
+587 
-596 IKVGV
+596 
-601 PTIQAGTGGAAEVFN
+601 
-616 GNSPSAAS
+616 
-624 GLFSHAEG
+624 
-632 EGQATGDTSHAEGKG
+632 
-647 FTIGEYSHAEGF
+647 
-659 GCSAEGRSSHAEG
+659 
-672 NACIARGENS
+672 
-682 HAEGK
+682 
-687 STIAKRQNSHAEGSY
+687 
-702 NIQDDAA
+702 
-709 IHSVG
+709 
-714 IGTESVRKDAHRIT
+714 
-728 YDGKHYIIGIGGF
+728 
-741 DGTKAT
+741 
-747 ADLTNEKDLATVING
+747 
-762 YETRI
+762 
-767 AALETALVGIQ
+767 LVGNINNV
-778 SQLESI
+778 LESIING

>member
-26 TSILDKIKDLTFTTT
+26 TSILNKIKDLTFTTT

-54 KAVYDQVDLLYNSIS
+54 KAVYDQVELLYNSIS
-69 STNSVISGIQ
+69 STNNVISGIQ

-92 VSNISDNSTAIT
+92 TSNISDNSTAIT

-111 TEVANINTELT
+111 TEVTNINTELT

-235 INITLGDASDNYN
+235 INTTLGDASDNYN
-248 YNATLDKTHTEILS
+248 YNATLDKTNTEILS

-282 INTSVWSDNSIMF
+282 TNTSVWSDNSIMF
-295 RCLYNSELIVVSI
+295 RCLYNSELITVLS
-308 NSDNTAIVSLLSYLN
+308 NSDNTANVSLLSYLN
-323 IGNIITLPHTTYD
+323 IGNIITLPHTTYG

-351 YLVNITSIDLILVTG
+351 YLVNITSIENLSLVTG

-401 SSYCKVSTY
+401 NSYCKVSTY
-410 VKDNSIIELSFI
+410 AKDNSIIELSFI

-430 AYIKSTNN
+430 VYLKSTNK
-438 ITITQYSISDVTNSI
+438 ITITQYSISDVTDSI
-453 SNDNTNAI
+453 SNDNINAI

-478 SIAGYIKPFIINLSG
+478 S
-493 DGSAEN
+493 
-499 PYAIDKTFE
+499 YALVSQI
-508 EIVAARS
+508 
-515 ANSLILLKDEVGYLY
+515 
-530 VANPFSIN
+530 
-538 PDNMLIT
+538 
-545 FAVTWADDGALW
+545 
-557 AYYIDAS
+557 
-564 PQSMNITYY
+564 
-573 EFSYINS
+573 
-580 GSLATIN
+580 ATIN
-587 GKSIENGGD
+587 GNNLVNGGND

-601 PTIQAGTGGAAEVFN
+601 PTMQAGTGVRAEAFN
-616 GNSPSAAS
+616 GIEPANAS
-624 GLFSHAEG
+624 GTYSHVEGVVTSRATGWASHAEG
-632 EGQATGDTSHAEGKG
+632 MSQANGDYSHSEGDTTVTNGAASHAEG
-647 FTIGEYSHAEGF
+647 
-659 GCSAEGRSSHAEG
+659 
-672 NACIARGENS
+672 RGTV
-682 HAEGK
+682 AAG
-687 STIAKRQNSHAEGSY
+687 QNSHAEGILNVEDST
-702 NIQDDAA
+702 A
-709 IHSVG
+709 IHQVG
-714 IGTESVRKDAHRIT
+714 IGSGGTRKDAHRIT

-747 ADLTNEKDLATVING
+747 ANLTNEKDLATIINE

>member
-54 KAVYDQVDLLYNSIS
+54 KAVYDQVELLYNSIS

-111 TEVANINTELT
+111 TEVANINTELN
-122 TLNDNLSALST
+122 TLTDNLSALST

-158 ANHTEFT
+158 ANY
-165 EFVNTHNT
+165 T

-188 VAGIQSNINTIKSD
+188 VAGIQSNINTIKND

-235 INITLGDASDNYN
+235 INITLGNASDAYN
-248 YNATLDKTHTEILS
+248 YDATLDKTNTEILS

-282 INTSVWSDNSIMF
+282 TNTSVWSDNSIMF
-295 RCLYNSELIVVSI
+295 RCLYNSELITVLS

-336 DTNVLSASLADKINY
+336 DTSVLSASLADKINY

-401 SSYCKVSTY
+401 TSYCKVSTY

-422 LDRAFFKI
+422 LDRAFSQI
-430 AYIKSTNN
+430 VYIKSTNN
-438 ITITQYSISDVTNSI
+438 ITITQYTISDVTNLI
-453 SNDNTNAI
+453 SSDNINAI

-478 SIAGYIKPFIINLSG
+478 SIKSYV
-493 DGSAEN
+493 DG
-499 PYAIDKTFE
+499 
-508 EIVAARS
+508 
-515 ANSLILLKDEVGYLY
+515 
-530 VANPFSIN
+530 
-538 PDNMLIT
+538 
-545 FAVTWADDGALW
+545 
-557 AYYIDAS
+557 
-564 PQSMNITYY
+564 
-573 EFSYINS
+573 
-580 GSLATIN
+580 
-587 GKSIENGGD
+587 
-596 IKVGV
+596 
-601 PTIQAGTGGAAEVFN
+601 
-616 GNSPSAAS
+616 
-624 GLFSHAEG
+624 
-632 EGQATGDTSHAEGKG
+632 
-647 FTIGEYSHAEGF
+647 
-659 GCSAEGRSSHAEG
+659 
-672 NACIARGENS
+672 
-682 HAEGK
+682 
-687 STIAKRQNSHAEGSY
+687 
-702 NIQDDAA
+702 
-709 IHSVG
+709 
-714 IGTESVRKDAHRIT
+714 
-728 YDGKHYIIGIGGF
+728 
-741 DGTKAT
+741 
-747 ADLTNEKDLATVING
+747 
-762 YETRI
+762 
-767 AALETALVGIQ
+767 LVGNINNV
-778 SQLESI
+778 LESIING

>member
-54 KAVYDQVDLLYNSIS
+54 KAVYDQVELLYNSIS
-69 STNSVISGIQ
+69 STNNVISGIQ

-92 VSNISDNSTAIT
+92 TSNISDNSTAIT

-133 TVTNNYTSLS
+133 TVTNNYASLS

-158 ANHTEFT
+158 ANY
-165 EFVNTHNT
+165 T

-235 INITLGDASDNYN
+235 INVTLGDASDNYN
-248 YNATLDKTHTEILS
+248 YNATLDKTNTEILS

-295 RCLYNSELIVVSI
+295 RCLYNSELITVLS

-351 YLVNITSIDLILVTG
+351 YLVNVTSIDLILVTG

-401 SSYCKVSTY
+401 NSYCKVSTY

-422 LDRAFFKI
+422 LDRTFSKI
-430 AYIKSTNN
+430 EYIKSTNK
-438 ITITQYSISDVTNSI
+438 ITITQYSISDVTTSI
-453 SNDNTNAI
+453 SNDNVNAI

-473 ESKIS
+473 ESNIS
-478 SIAGYIKPFIINLSG
+478 SIKSYVDGLVGDINNVLKSIING
-493 DGSAEN
+493 
-499 PYAIDKTFE
+499 
-508 EIVAARS
+508 
-515 ANSLILLKDEVGYLY
+515 
-530 VANPFSIN
+530 
-538 PDNMLIT
+538 
-545 FAVTWADDGALW
+545 
-557 AYYIDAS
+557 
-564 PQSMNITYY
+564 
-573 EFSYINS
+573 
-580 GSLATIN
+580 
-587 GKSIENGGD
+587 
-596 IKVGV
+596 
-601 PTIQAGTGGAAEVFN
+601 
-616 GNSPSAAS
+616 
-624 GLFSHAEG
+624 
-632 EGQATGDTSHAEGKG
+632 
-647 FTIGEYSHAEGF
+647 
-659 GCSAEGRSSHAEG
+659 
-672 NACIARGENS
+672 
-682 HAEGK
+682 
-687 STIAKRQNSHAEGSY
+687 
-702 NIQDDAA
+702 
-709 IHSVG
+709 
-714 IGTESVRKDAHRIT
+714 
-728 YDGKHYIIGIGGF
+728 
-741 DGTKAT
+741 
-747 ADLTNEKDLATVING
+747 
-762 YETRI
+762 
-767 AALETALVGIQ
+767 
-778 SQLESI
+778 

>member
-54 KAVYDQVDLLYNSIS
+54 KAVYDQVELLYNSIS
-69 STNSVISGIQ
+69 STNNVISGIQ
-79 TVLTQLNTKINTN
+79 TVLTQLNTKVNTN
-92 VSNISDNSTAIT
+92 ASNISDNSTAIT

-111 TEVANINTELT
+111 TEVTNINTELT

-235 INITLGDASDNYN
+235 INVTLGDASDNYN
-248 YNATLDKTHTEILS
+248 YNATLDKTNTEILS

-282 INTSVWSDNSIMF
+282 TNTSVWSDNSIMF
-295 RCLYNSELIVVSI
+295 RCLYNSELITVLS
-308 NSDNTAIVSLLSYLN
+308 NSDNTANVSLLSYLN
-323 IGNIITLPHTTYD
+323 IGNIITLPNTTYG

-351 YLVNITSIDLILVTG
+351 YLVNITSIENLILVTG

-401 SSYCKVSTY
+401 NSYCKVSTY
-410 VKDNSIIELSFI
+410 AKDNSIIELSFI

-430 AYIKSTNN
+430 VYLKSTNK

-453 SNDNTNAI
+453 SDDNINAI

-478 SIAGYIKPFIINLSG
+478 S
-493 DGSAEN
+493 
-499 PYAIDKTFE
+499 YALVSQI
-508 EIVAARS
+508 
-515 ANSLILLKDEVGYLY
+515 
-530 VANPFSIN
+530 
-538 PDNMLIT
+538 
-545 FAVTWADDGALW
+545 
-557 AYYIDAS
+557 
-564 PQSMNITYY
+564 
-573 EFSYINS
+573 
-580 GSLATIN
+580 ATIN
-587 GKSIENGGD
+587 GNNLVNGGND

-601 PTIQAGTGGAAEVFN
+601 PTMQAGTGVRAEAFN
-616 GNSPSAAS
+616 GIEPANAS
-624 GLFSHAEG
+624 GTYSHVEGVVTSRATGWASHAEG
-632 EGQATGDTSHAEGKG
+632 MSQANGDYSHSEGDTTVTNGAASHAEG
-647 FTIGEYSHAEGF
+647 
-659 GCSAEGRSSHAEG
+659 
-672 NACIARGENS
+672 RGTV
-682 HAEGK
+682 AAG
-687 STIAKRQNSHAEGSY
+687 QNSHAEGILNVEDST
-702 NIQDDAA
+702 A
-709 IHSVG
+709 IHQVG
-714 IGTESVRKDAHRIT
+714 IGSGGTRKDAHRIT

-747 ADLTNEKDLATVING
+747 ANLTNEKDLATIINE

-767 AALETALVGIQ
+767 AALETALAGIT
-778 SQLESI
+778 INK

>member
-14 NSIKLIKLNEDI
+14 ASIKLIKLNEDI

-54 KAVYDQVDLLYNSIS
+54 KAVYDQVELLYNSIS
-69 STNSVISGIQ
+69 STNNVISGIQ

-92 VSNISDNSTAIT
+92 TSNISDNSTAIT

-111 TEVANINTELT
+111 TEIANINTELT
-122 TLNDNLSALST
+122 ALNDNLSALST
-133 TVTNNYTSLS
+133 TVTNNYASLS

-235 INITLGDASDNYN
+235 INITLGDASDAYN

-323 IGNIITLPHTTYD
+323 ISNIITLPHTTYD

-401 SSYCKVSTY
+401 NSYCKVSTY

-438 ITITQYSISDVTNSI
+438 ITISQYSISDVTNSI
-453 SNDNTNAI
+453 SDDNINAI

-557 AYYIDAS
+557 AYYINAS
-564 PQSMNITYY
+564 PQSMDITYY

-601 PTIQAGTGGAAEVFN
+601 PSIQAGTGTNSEVFN
-616 GNSPSAAS
+616 GGAPNSAGGVRA
-624 GLFSHAEG
+624 HAEG
-632 EGQATGDTSHAEGKG
+632 VGAAT
-647 FTIGEYSHAEGF
+647 
-659 GCSAEGRSSHAEG
+659 
-672 NACIARGENS
+672 GENS
-682 HAEGK
+682 HAEGIGFAAGK
-687 STIAKRQNSHAEGSY
+687 NSHAEGDNTLAYRENSHAEGMY
-702 NIQDDAA
+702 NAVDIAA

-747 ADLTNEKDLATVING
+747 ANLTNEKDLATVINE

-778 SQLESI
+778 SQSI

>member
-54 KAVYDQVDLLYNSIS
+54 KAVYDQVELLYNSIS
-69 STNSVISGIQ
+69 STNNVISGIQ

-92 VSNISDNSTAIT
+92 TSNISDNSTAIT

-111 TEVANINTELT
+111 TEVANINTKLT

-158 ANHTEFT
+158 ANY
-165 EFVNTHNT
+165 T

-188 VAGIQSNINTIKSD
+188 VAGIQSNINTIKND

-248 YNATLDKTHTEILS
+248 YNATLDKTNTEILS

-282 INTSVWSDNSIMF
+282 TNTSVWSDNSIMF
-295 RCLYNSELIVVSI
+295 RCLYNSELITVLS

-336 DTNVLSASLADKINY
+336 DTNVLSASLVDKINY
-351 YLVNITSIDLILVTG
+351 YLVNVTSIDLILVTG

-401 SSYCKVSTY
+401 NSYCKVSTY

-422 LDRAFFKI
+422 LDRTFSRI
-430 AYIKSTNN
+430 AYIKSTNE

-453 SNDNTNAI
+453 SDDNVNAI

-478 SIAGYIKPFIINLSG
+478 S
-493 DGSAEN
+493 
-499 PYAIDKTFE
+499 YALVSQI
-508 EIVAARS
+508 
-515 ANSLILLKDEVGYLY
+515 
-530 VANPFSIN
+530 
-538 PDNMLIT
+538 
-545 FAVTWADDGALW
+545 
-557 AYYIDAS
+557 
-564 PQSMNITYY
+564 
-573 EFSYINS
+573 
-580 GSLATIN
+580 ATIN
-587 GKSIENGGD
+587 GNNLVNGGKD

-601 PTIQAGTGGAAEVFN
+601 PTIQAGTGEGAEVFN
-616 GNSPSAAS
+616 DLAPENAS
-624 GLFSHAEG
+624 GGYSHAEG
-632 EGQATGDTSHAEGKG
+632 EDTQANAEASHAEG
-647 FTIGEYSHAEGF
+647 YSSTANGI
-659 GCSAEGRSSHAEG
+659 ASHAEG
-672 NACIARGENS
+672 NNTNANGFAS
-682 HAEGK
+682 HAEGNG
-687 STIAKRQNSHAEGSY
+687 TTALRGNSHAEGSF
-702 NIQDDAA
+702 NVPDDAA
-709 IHSVG
+709 VHSIG
-714 IGTESVRKDAHRIT
+714 IGARVGTNNTYKDAHRIT

-747 ADLTNEKDLATVING
+747 ANLTNEKDLATVING

-767 AALETALVGIQ
+767 AALERALAGIQ

>member
-14 NSIKLIKLNEDI
+14 SSIKLIKLNEDI

-54 KAVYDQVDLLYNSIS
+54 KAVYDQVELLYNSIS

-158 ANHTEFT
+158 ANY
-165 EFVNTHNT
+165 T

-235 INITLGDASDNYN
+235 INVTLGDASDNYN
-248 YNATLDKTHTEILS
+248 YNATLDKTNTEILS

-295 RCLYNSELIVVSI
+295 RCLYNSELITVLS

-396 YFSPY
+396 YFSSY
-401 SSYCKVSTY
+401 NSYCKVSTY

-422 LDRAFFKI
+422 LDRAFSKI
-430 AYIKSTNN
+430 IYIKSTNE
-438 ITITQYSISDVTNSI
+438 ITITQYSIPDVTNSI
-453 SNDNTNAI
+453 SDNSINAI

-473 ESKIS
+473 ENKIS
-478 SIAGYIKPFIINLSG
+478 SIKSYV
-493 DGSAEN
+493 DG
-499 PYAIDKTFE
+499 
-508 EIVAARS
+508 
-515 ANSLILLKDEVGYLY
+515 
-530 VANPFSIN
+530 
-538 PDNMLIT
+538 
-545 FAVTWADDGALW
+545 
-557 AYYIDAS
+557 
-564 PQSMNITYY
+564 
-573 EFSYINS
+573 
-580 GSLATIN
+580 
-587 GKSIENGGD
+587 
-596 IKVGV
+596 
-601 PTIQAGTGGAAEVFN
+601 
-616 GNSPSAAS
+616 
-624 GLFSHAEG
+624 
-632 EGQATGDTSHAEGKG
+632 
-647 FTIGEYSHAEGF
+647 
-659 GCSAEGRSSHAEG
+659 
-672 NACIARGENS
+672 
-682 HAEGK
+682 
-687 STIAKRQNSHAEGSY
+687 
-702 NIQDDAA
+702 
-709 IHSVG
+709 
-714 IGTESVRKDAHRIT
+714 
-728 YDGKHYIIGIGGF
+728 
-741 DGTKAT
+741 
-747 ADLTNEKDLATVING
+747 
-762 YETRI
+762 
-767 AALETALVGIQ
+767 LVGNINNV
-778 SQLESI
+778 LESIING